1 MKNRRATTGMFTIP
15 LFIISMM
22 IFILMAVGVI
32 QDIPFLKFVDSHSL
46 DWFTTTF
53 GTPQRQ
59 FEGDMLNYYM
69 TFCATIGDVSGVIVM
84 SVIITIILLFKY
96 RRLAIWFI
104 CTILSGTLINILIK
118 MTIERMRPYNHLAI
132 DSGFSFPSGHSN
144 ASTLF
149 FITLLIVVMP
159 LIKRAVFKAILSGL
173 ALILWISV
181 LICRLYFHAHYL
193 TDVVGGVTLGLTWI
207 ALWLMVYPLF
217 ERIKFKKN
225 KHVIH

>member
-1 MKNRRATTGMFTIP
+1 MKNRRTTTGMFTIP
-15 LFIISMM
+15 LFIISIM
-22 IFILMAVGVI
+22 IFILMTVGVI
-32 QDIPFLKFVDSHSL
+32 QDVPFLKFVDSHSL

-84 SVIITIILLFKY
+84 SVIITIVLLFKY
-96 RRLAIWFI
+96 PRLAIWFI

-118 MTIERMRPYNHLAI
+118 MTIERMRPYNHLPI

-149 FITLLIVVMP
+149 F
-159 LIKRAVFKAILSGL
+159 
-173 ALILWISV
+173 
-181 LICRLYFHAHYL
+181 
-193 TDVVGGVTLGLTWI
+193 VT
-207 ALWLMVYPLF
+207 
-217 ERIKFKKN
+217 
-225 KHVIH
+225 